1 MLTTHCLTPH
11 LWGSV
16 MAGVLY
22 VVATPIGNLEDI
34 SLRALRVLKEVDL
47 IAAEDTRHTRILL
60 DHYDIGTLL
69 VSYHQH
75 NEKAQAPRLVERL
88 EHGENMALVSDAGTP
103 AISDP
108 GYRLVVEALRAGIRV
123 TPIPGASALASAL
136 SAGGLPSDR
145 FVFEGF
151 LPSKKGE
158 RESRLEA
165 LRGENRTVVF
175 YEAPHRLKDSL
186 AALRRFL
193 GNRDIV
199 IGRELSKFH
208 EEFLRGTIDEI
219 LAGLAEREL
228 KGELTIVVRGAQDR
242 EQISQDE
249 LAAEIRRLIGAGVGV
264 KQISESLGERYRLAK
279 RDVYRLALRLK
290 DAPAKR

>member
-1 MLTTHCLTPH
+1 
-11 LWGSV
+11 

-34 SLRALRVLKEVDL
+34 SLRALRVLKEVNV

-60 DHYDIGTLL
+60 DHYEIRTPL
-69 VSYHQH
+69 VSYHEH
-75 NEKAQAPRLVERL
+75 NEKAQAPRLAQRL
-88 EHGENMALVSDAGTP
+88 ARGENIALVSDAGTP

-136 SAGGLPSDR
+136 SASGLPTDR

-165 LRGENRTVVF
+165 LRGERRTVVF
-175 YEAPHRLKDSL
+175 YEAPHRLTD
-186 AALRRFL
+186 ALTAMQRIL
-193 GNRDIV
+193 GNREIV
-199 IGRELSKFH
+199 VGRELSKVH
-208 EEFLRGTIDEI
+208 EEFLRGTIDEVI
-219 LAGLAEREL
+219 AQLAQREV
-228 KGELTIVVRGAQDR
+228 KGEITIIVRGAPDA
-242 EQISQDE
+242 EQISQEE
-249 LAAEIRRLIGAGVGV
+249 LAGEIRRLIAEGSGV
-264 KQISESLGERYRLAK
+264 KQIAEQLGERYRMAK
-279 RDVYRLALRLK
+279 REVYQLALRLK
-290 DAPAKR
+290 NAREPS